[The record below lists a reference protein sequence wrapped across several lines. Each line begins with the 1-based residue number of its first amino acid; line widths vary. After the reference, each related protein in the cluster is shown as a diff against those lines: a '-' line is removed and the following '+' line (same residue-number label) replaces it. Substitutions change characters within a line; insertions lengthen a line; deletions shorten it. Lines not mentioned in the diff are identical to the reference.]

1 MQGPEPD
8 PFMKLEEIARS
19 GGREV
24 PEASHDDPDALT
36 KEAELFYDRVV
47 ELHADVPGRHGKLG
61 EAAAKVLFQL
71 RELAVG
77 KPAPEIE
84 GPDVNGKNFR
94 LSDYRGKV
102 IVLSFS
108 SNLCGSA
115 TYAHQ
120 RALVERMK
128 GKPFAMLS
136 VTIDDEMEMVK
147 KSLAAGE
154 ISWRCWWEGGA
165 LRPNCDRW
173 RQEWFPMIYVLDAQ
187 GTIRARD
194 ISGKE
199 IDLVVDRLV
208 KELAQESRL
217 GEAPLAH

>member
-1 MQGPEPD
+1 M
-8 PFMKLEEIARS
+8 RS
-19 GGREV
+19 RRKQSSSTTV
-24 PEASHDDPDALT
+24 SLSC
-36 KEAELFYDRVV
+36 
-47 ELHADVPGRHGKLG
+47 HADVPGRHGKLG

-77 KPAPEIE
+77 KPAPEID

-128 GKPFAMLS
+128 G
-136 VTIDDEMEMVK
+136 
-147 KSLAAGE
+147 AAIRDVERHHRRRNGNGE
-154 ISWRCWWEGGA
+154 KVARRRRNYMAVLVGRRRTSTE
-165 LRPNCDRW
+165 LRPLATGVVPDDLCSR
-173 RQEWFPMIYVLDAQ
+173 RPGHHPSQ
-187 GTIRARD
+187 GTSAERRSTWLSIG
-194 ISGKE
+194 S
-199 IDLVVDRLV
+199 
-208 KELAQESRL
+208 
-217 GEAPLAH
+217 